1 MTVSVSEDSDD
12 DLGEK
17 LREYLEKDI
26 LCVII
31 GSYIQCQMTGYFRLI
46 VSCIFL
52 KKEMRRYSLLLTLV
66 PRKTDTAIKDWN
78 FDYFEECVS
87 LGYL

>member
-1 MTVSVSEDSDD
+1 MTVSVFEDSDD

-31 GSYIQCQMTGYFRLI
+31 GSYIQCQMTGYSIANEPTIVIRLAQI
-46 VSCIFL
+46 
-52 KKEMRRYSLLLTLV
+52 
-66 PRKTDTAIKDWN
+66 
-78 FDYFEECVS
+78 
-87 LGYL
+87 